1 MSAAINR
8 LARFASALALAAAV
22 APALGQG
29 GGKTLRVVVPFP
41 PGGGTDAL
49 ARAVGARLE
58 TFAEQPVVIENK
70 PGASGLIGAEYVARS
85 PRDGQTVLF
94 SALIPSA
101 RAYNRPWSE
110 SARELAPVVYIARAP
125 FYVVVHPSVPAQTL
139 QELVALA
146 RSKPGALNLG
156 SPGSATPQ
164 HLAAEVFRATAGLDV
179 VQIPYKGA
187 GPLIG
192 DLLGGQIDVTFA
204 TVAAVEGH
212 VKSGK
217 LRALAVTS
225 KRRWLDPAV
234 PSVAESGFPEYEAL
248 VAYAAYAPAGTPPEA
263 IARLNDAFN
272 RTLAAPDVAARL
284 KTLGF
289 EPVGGTP
296 AVLDAAINE
305 ELGRVQRLIRAGSL
319 AIVE

>member
-1 MSAAINR
+1 MIGPVR
-8 LARFASALALAAAV
+8 LVAGLLLAVMAGMALA
-22 APALGQG
+22 QG
-29 GGKTLRVVVPFP
+29 GGKALRVVVPFP

-49 ARAVGARLE
+49 ARGIGTRLE
-58 TFAEQPVVIENK
+58 AIVEQPVVIENK
-70 PGASGLIGAEYVARS
+70 PGASGLIGAEYVAKS
-85 PRDGQTVLF
+85 PKDGQTVLF

-125 FYVVVHPSVPAQTL
+125 FYVVIHPGVPAQTL

-146 RSKPGALNLG
+146 RAKPGMLNLG

-164 HLAAEVFRATAGLDV
+164 HLAAEVFRATAGV
-179 VQIPYKGA
+179 NMVQIPYKGA

-212 VKSGK
+212 VKAGK

-225 KRRWLDPAV
+225 RQRWLDPSV
-234 PSVAESGFPEYEAL
+234 PSVAESGYPGYEAL
-248 VAYAAYAPAGTPPEA
+248 VAYAAYVPTGTPQEV
-263 IARLNDAFN
+263 IARLNEAFN
-272 RTLAAPDVAARL
+272 RGLVAPDVAARL
-284 KTLGF
+284 KAQGF
-289 EPVGGTP
+289 EAVGGSP
-296 AVLDAAINE
+296 AQLEAAIKD
-305 ELGRVQRLIRAGSL
+305 ELDRVQRLIRARAL
-319 AIVE
+319 TIVE